1 MESGEPLIAQKL
13 THLFASPIANNYCQR
28 KLYDLVSILSQEEQD
43 FIFRTSSLTITW
55 LGIRLIDGKWQWS
68 INGEMVEASFTN
80 WENNVMPND
89 PKKTC
94 AVFDGWANGVWRAVD
109 CNQQYRSIC
118 KTGTN
123 LFVDFV
129 WL

>member
-1 MESGEPLIAQKL
+1 MSKSFFSFFKKFTLHSSTPESVTNSG
-13 THLFASPIANNYCQR
+13 
-28 KLYDLVSILSQEEQD
+28 
-43 FIFRTSSLTITW
+43 TSSLTITW

-80 WENNVMPND
+80 WDNNVMPND
-89 PKKTC
+89 PEKTC

-118 KTGTN
+118 KTDAYHPPN
-123 LFVDFV
+123 
-129 WL
+129 